1 MSLIRQI
8 KKRKMNLNNLPKLK
22 IRDKKRV
29 GRGIGSGKGKTSG
42 KGSKGQKSRG
52 KIPASFTGG
61 GLPLYKKLPFKRGW
75 GNRKVSVKQI
85 IIKTSQLNILK
96 KGTVVN
102 LISLIE
108 AGLISEKD
116 AHKKGVKI
124 LRDEE
129 LKFELIV
136 ELPVSAKVRQDLERV
151 GGTVR

>member
-1 MSLIRQI
+1 
-8 KKRKMNLNNLPKLK
+8 MNLSNLPKLK
-22 IRDKKRV
+22 VRDKKRV

-42 KGSKGQKSRG
+42 RGSKGQKSRG

-96 KGTVVN
+96 KGMVVN
-102 LISLIE
+102 LNSLIE
-108 AGLISEKD
+108 VGLVSPKD